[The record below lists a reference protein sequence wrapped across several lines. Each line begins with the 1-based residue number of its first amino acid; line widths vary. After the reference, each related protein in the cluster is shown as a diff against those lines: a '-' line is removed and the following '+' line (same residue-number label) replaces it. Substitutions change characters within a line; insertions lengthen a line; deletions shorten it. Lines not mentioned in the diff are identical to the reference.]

1 MTDHLTRGLD
11 AAVQELVDGLE
22 VLDRYIQE
30 TGLSN
35 QAAIHLRDNLRRTI
49 DAWKKDISQ
58 KT

>member
-22 VLDRYIQE
+22 VLDRYIRE

-58 KT
+58 T

>member
-22 VLDRYIQE
+22 VLDRYIRE
-30 TGLSN
+30 AGLTDEP
-35 QAAIHLRDNLRRTI
+35 IVRLRDNLRRTI
-49 DAWKKDISQ
+49 DAWKADIS

>member
-22 VLDRYIQE
+22 VLDRYIRE

-35 QAAIHLRDNLRRTI
+35 EPVVRLRDNLRRTI
-49 DAWKKDISQ
+49 AAWKADISQ
-58 KT
+58 T